1 MRFKDSDLSSESSQL
16 SGSLWTN
23 TPIPISSCLLIG
35 VNFAVLRSGECASSG
50 RGAQFALEQRDLS
63 ACRGVSLD
71 SASKCK
77 VPFHDVFMSAAE
89 ADFDAFIQYITNVS
103 ADHLCWC

>member
-1 MRFKDSDLSSESSQL
+1 MTFKDGDLSSESSQL

-35 VNFAVLRSGECASSG
+35 VKIAVLQSGEFAWSG

-63 ACRGVSLD
+63 ACRGVPLD
-71 SASKCK
+71 STSKCK
-77 VPFHDVFMSAAE
+77 VLCRDVYMSAAE
-89 ADFDAFIQYITNVS
+89 AEFNAFIQYGTDVS
-103 ADHLCWC
+103 ADHLYWR

>member
-23 TPIPISSCLLIG
+23 TPIPISSCLLMG
-35 VNFAVLRSGECASSG
+35 VNFAVLQSGEFAWSG

-77 VPFHDVFMSAAE
+77 VLFHDVYMSAAE
-89 ADFDAFIQYITNVS
+89 ADFDAFIQYSTNVS
-103 ADHLCWC
+103 ADHLYWC